1 MWSPLSIIWVN
12 YNSMG
17 IMDIVLRSLK
27 SVLKL
32 EYPDYEVIVVDN
44 ASNDGSFERIRDL
57 IRRNVGSGRPS
68 VKLLRLRVNKGYAG
82 GV

>member
-1 MWSPLSIIWVN
+1 VWPPLSIIWVN

-27 SVLKL
+27 SILEL

-44 ASNDGSFERIRDL
+44 ASSDGSFERIRDL
-57 IRRNVGSGRPS
+57 VKRMVESGGPE
-68 VKLLRLRVNKGYAG
+68 LRS
-82 GV
+82 

>member
-1 MWSPLSIIWVN
+1 VWPPLSIIWVN

-27 SVLKL
+27 SILEL

-44 ASNDGSFERIRDL
+44 ASNDGSFEKIRDL
-57 IRRNVGSGRPS
+57 VKRMVESGGPE
-68 VKLLRLRVNKGYAG
+68 LRS
-82 GV
+82 

>member
-1 MWSPLSIIWVN
+1 MRPPLSIIWVN

-27 SVLKL
+27 SILEL

-44 ASNDGSFERIRDL
+44 ASNDGSFEKIRDL
-57 IRRNVGSGRPS
+57 VKRMVESGGPE
-68 VKLLRLRVNKGYAG
+68 LRS
-82 GV
+82 

>member
-1 MWSPLSIIWVN
+1 
-12 YNSMG
+12 MG

-27 SVLKL
+27 SILEL

-57 IRRNVGSGRPS
+57 VKRMVESRRPE
-68 VKLLRLRVNKGYAG
+68 LRS
-82 GV
+82 

>member
-1 MWSPLSIIWVN
+1 VRPPLSIIWVN

-27 SVLKL
+27 SILEL

-44 ASNDGSFERIRDL
+44 ASNDGSFEKIRDL
-57 IRRNVGSGRPS
+57 VKRMVESGGPE
-68 VKLLRLRVNKGYAG
+68 LRS
-82 GV
+82 